1 MGEQVLE
8 FSTHVPAAERMTTP
22 EISPGAAVNLEAA
35 RERTFRLV
43 LIGLLL
49 LVLGFTAMLLSNGLY
64 PCVPAAGSAVE
75 PPLADCA
82 VSLSPWAAVA
92 VLGLALA
99 AVGYRRA
106 R

>member
-1 MGEQVLE
+1 MTAPETPR
-8 FSTHVPAAERMTTP
+8 SPAPSP
-22 EISPGAAVNLEAA
+22 EAV

-49 LVLGFTAMLLSNGLY
+49 LVLGFTALLIANGLY
-64 PCVPAAGSAVE
+64 PCVPAGGSAVE

-82 VSLSPWAAVA
+82 VSLSPWAGVA
-92 VLGLALA
+92 VVGLALA